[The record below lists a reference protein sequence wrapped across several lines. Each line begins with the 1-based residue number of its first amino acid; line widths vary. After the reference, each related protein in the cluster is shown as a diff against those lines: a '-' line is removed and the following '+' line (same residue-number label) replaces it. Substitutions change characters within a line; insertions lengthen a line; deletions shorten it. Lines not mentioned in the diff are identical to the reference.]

1 MPKEPPN
8 PWTLGDDPLP
18 EAPERLIA
26 EIKAFA
32 ALRRRDAAAHPQGH
46 NCEACRLRDDRVW
59 RGAAA

>member
-8 PWTLGDDPLP
+8 PWTLGDGPLP
-18 EAPERLIA
+18 EDPIRLIE

-32 ALRRRDAAAHPQGH
+32 AQRQRDAATHPQGH
-46 NCEACRLRDDRVW
+46 NCEACRFRDDRVW